1 MWALFYWKSSAIII
15 TDNNTHTYTT
25 HTHTQTHT
33 HTHTHTRKQL
43 QNLGHEEI
51 YNVEGVR
58 VGRACLEAA

>member
-15 TDNNTHTYTT
+15 TDNNTHTHIHNT
-25 HTHTQTHT
+25 HTHK
-33 HTHTHTRKQL
+33 HTHTHTRKRL